1 MATPTIVKRLF
12 RTNAAQWVAAGCI
25 SAYYTLMRVTSRLDR
40 PAMPIEG
47 PCILA
52 IWHGRLFL
60 VPLLKHGPKPLIAL
74 ISSHRDGQLISKAAA
89 TYGVETAM
97 GSTTRGGMRAA
108 RELIRFARAGHS
120 LLMTPDGPR
129 GPRMQAS
136 EGILDLARLTGLPI
150 LPVSLSASRRRIF
163 LSWDRFLLPGFFAR
177 LVVRWAEPI
186 RVDETADRDELLK
199 RLTTALTAVQNEADA
214 AAGRPPVEPA

>member
-1 MATPTIVKRLF
+1 MDLRLGGEIKQAL
-12 RTNAAQWVAAGCI
+12 R
-25 SAYYTLMRVTSRLDR
+25 AYVLRLRLDR

-150 LPVSLSASRRRIF
+150 LPVSLSASRMSSICAF
-163 LSWDRFLLPGFFAR
+163 IGTS
-177 LVVRWAEPI
+177 LV
-186 RVDETADRDELLK
+186 
-199 RLTTALTAVQNEADA
+199 
-214 AAGRPPVEPA
+214 RP